1 MKAVILAGGIGS
13 RLMEETLARPKPMVE
28 IGGKPILWH
37 IMKTYSHYGINDF
50 VICLGYRGYLIKE
63 YFANYALHL
72 SDVTIDLSDNS
83 LTVHQRQVE
92 PWRVTL
98 VQTGDGT
105 QTGGRLKR
113 VQPYLQDGDF
123 CMTYGDGV
131 GDIDIGRLIDFHRS
145 HGKSATITA
154 TQPPGRFGVVDID
167 EDEHVSRLREKPV
180 GDGGWINGG
189 FFVLAPAVFDLIG
202 GDETAW
208 EGGPLQSL
216 AASGNLMAYR
226 HRGFWQPMDTLRE
239 RNYLEE
245 LWSAGKAPWKV
256 W

>member
-13 RLMEETLARPKPMVE
+13 RLMEETVARPKPMVE
-28 IGGKPILWH
+28 IGGKPVLWH
-37 IMKTYSHYGINDF
+37 IMKIYSHYGINEF
-50 VICLGYRGYLIKE
+50 VICLGYKGYLVKE

-72 SDVTIDLSDNS
+72 SDVTIDLSDNG
-83 LTVHQRQVE
+83 LTVHQRHVE

-98 VQTGDGT
+98 VHTGDTT

-113 VQPYLQDGDF
+113 VSSYVEDDDF

-131 GDIDIGRLIDFHRS
+131 GDIDIGRLIDFHRG
-145 HGKSATITA
+145 HGKLATVTA
-154 TQPPGRFGVVDID
+154 TQPPGRFGVVDIEGD
-167 EDEHVSRLREKPV
+167 RVTQLREKPL

-189 FFVLAPAVFDLIG
+189 FFVLSPKVMDLIG
-202 GDETAW
+202 GDETPW
-208 EGGPLQSL
+208 ETGPLQNL
-216 AASGNLMAYR
+216 ATRGDLMAYR
-226 HRGFWQPMDTLRE
+226 HTGFWQPMDTLRE
-239 RNYLEE
+239 RNYLED

>member
-13 RLMEETLARPKPMVE
+13 RLMEETVARPKPMVE
-28 IGGKPILWH
+28 VGGKPMLWH
-37 IMKTYSHYGINDF
+37 IMKIYSHYGINDF

-72 SDVTIDLSDNS
+72 SDVTIDLSDNG
-83 LTVHQRQVE
+83 LTVHQRHVE

-98 VQTGDGT
+98 VHTGDTT

-113 VQPYLQDGDF
+113 VSSYVEDDDF

-131 GDIDIGRLIDFHRS
+131 GDIDIGRLIDFHRG
-145 HGKSATITA
+145 HGKLATVTA
-154 TQPPGRFGVVDID
+154 TQPPGRFGVVDIEGD
-167 EDEHVSRLREKPV
+167 RVTQLREKPL

-189 FFVLAPAVFDLIG
+189 FFVLSPKVLSLID

-208 EGGPLQSL
+208 ETGPLQNL
-216 AASGNLMAYR
+216 ATRGDLMAYR
-226 HRGFWQPMDTLRE
+226 HPGFWQPMDTLRE
-239 RNYLEE
+239 RNYLED

>member
-13 RLMEETLARPKPMVE
+13 RLMEETVARPKPMVE
-28 IGGKPILWH
+28 VGGKPILWH
-37 IMKTYSHYGINDF
+37 IMKIYSHYGINDF

-72 SDVTIDLSDNS
+72 SDVTIDLSDNG
-83 LTVHQRQVE
+83 LTVHQRHVE

-98 VQTGDGT
+98 VHTGDTT

-113 VQPYLQDGDF
+113 VSAYVEDDDF

-131 GDIDIGRLIDFHRS
+131 GDIDIGRLIDFHQA
-145 HGKSATITA
+145 HGKLATVTA
-154 TQPPGRFGVVDID
+154 TQPPGRFGVVDIEGD
-167 EDEHVSRLREKPV
+167 RVTQLREKPL

-189 FFVLAPAVFDLIG
+189 FFVLSPKVMNLID

-208 EGGPLQSL
+208 ESGPLQNL
-216 AASGNLMAYR
+216 ATRGDLMAYR
-226 HRGFWQPMDTLRE
+226 HPGFWQPMDTLRE
-239 RNYLEE
+239 RNYLED